1 MKLISEV
8 TSMTMTLI
16 VHLIFIAV
24 MMGLLLLLLMAAE
37 ANNRTMTQV
46 RGSAIGMVILIQ
58 LTL

>member
-1 MKLISEV
+1 MKLISGV

-24 MMGLLLLLLMAAE
+24 MMGLLLLLLMASE